1 MANHKSAIRQW
12 RRSLRRN
19 EVNRRIKS
27 ALRTQIKTIRT
38 AIQNKDWETAHNQ
51 LPKTFSIIDTTV
63 KKRTIHKNT
72 GDRLKSRLSRQI
84 EMINPNPSK

>member
-19 EVNRRIKS
+19 EINRRNKS

-38 AIQNKDWETAHNQ
+38 AIQNKDWETAHNM
-51 LPKTFSIIDTTV
+51 LPKTFSVIDKTV
-63 KKRTIHKNT
+63 KKRTIDKNK
-72 GDRLKSRLSRQI
+72 GARLKSRLSRQI
-84 EMINPNPSK
+84 EMINPTPSK

>member
-12 RRSLRRN
+12 RRSLQRKEINRRN
-19 EVNRRIKS
+19 KS

-38 AIQNKDWETAHNQ
+38 AIENKDWETAKDL

-72 GDRLKSRLSRQI
+72 GSRLKSRLSKQI
-84 EMINPNPSK
+84 ELIHPTPSK